1 MILLEL
7 REFLFSPLK
16 GREFRVQIKA
26 EEKGIF
32 SGFARLKEEAA
43 NIGLMAEF
51 IAAEGEFL
59 KGGNPVFVGK
69 GNAEEVARAEE
80 VLLGV
85 IGKPSGVA
93 TAAYSFVHQAKGEI
107 DIVCGAWKKVP
118 PEIRA
123 DLRNAIATGG
133 AKIRI
138 TDEPFIYLD
147 KNYIRMFGS
156 IKAAVGQA
164 KLYDKNRVI
173 VVQLKGERL
182 PIEDEAEEAIEAGA
196 DILMVDTGKLDDL
209 RNVVKK
215 VHILRFN
222 REIKLAYA
230 GGVTLENI
238 KDVIAVKANIVDVG
252 RAIIDAP
259 LLDFSLDVISN

>member
-1 MILLEL
+1 MEL

-16 GREFRVQIKA
+16 GREFRIQIKA

-32 SGFARLKEEAA
+32 SGLTRLKEEAT
-43 NIGLMAEF
+43 NIGIMTEF

-59 KGGNPVFVGK
+59 KRGDRVFIGK
-69 GNAEEVARAEE
+69 GNAEQVARAEE

-93 TAAYSFVHQAKGEI
+93 TAAYNFVHQAKGEV
-107 DIVCGAWKKVP
+107 DIVCGAWKKVL

-138 TDEPFIYLD
+138 TDEPFVYLD

-156 IKAAVGQA
+156 IKAAVDQA
-164 KLYDKNRVI
+164 KLYDKKRVI

-209 RNVVKK
+209 RNVVKNTN
-215 VHILRFN
+215 ILRLN
-222 REIKLAYA
+222 REIKFAFA
-230 GGVTLENI
+230 GGVTLGKI
-238 KDVIAVKANIVDVG
+238 KDVIAAKANIVDVG

-259 LLDFSLDVISN
+259 MLDFSLDVISK

>member
-1 MILLEL
+1 MEL
-7 REFLFSPLK
+7 REFLFAPLK
-16 GREFRVQIKA
+16 GREFRFQIKV

-32 SGFARLKEEAA
+32 SGHARLKEESV
-43 NIGLMAEF
+43 NIGITTEF
-51 IAAEGEFL
+51 IASEGDLVEV
-59 KGGNPVFVGK
+59 GECVFVGK
-69 GNAEEVARAEE
+69 GNAEEIARAEE

-93 TAAYSFVHQAKGEI
+93 TAAYNFVHQGEGKI
-107 DIVCGAWKKVP
+107 EIVCGAWKKVP
-118 PEIRA
+118 LEVKS
-123 DLRNAIATGG
+123 DLRNAITTGG

-138 TDEPFIYLD
+138 TDQPFIYLD

-156 IKAAVGQA
+156 IEAAVGQA

-215 VHILRFN
+215 VNILRLN
-222 REIKLAYA
+222 REIKFAFA
-230 GGVTLENI
+230 GGVTLEKI

-259 LLDFSLDVISN
+259 LLDYSLDVISN